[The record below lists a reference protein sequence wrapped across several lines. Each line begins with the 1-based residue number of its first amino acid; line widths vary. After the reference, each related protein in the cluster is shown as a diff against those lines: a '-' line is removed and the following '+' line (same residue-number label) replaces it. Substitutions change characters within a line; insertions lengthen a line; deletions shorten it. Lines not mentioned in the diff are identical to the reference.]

1 MEQNGLFIT
10 GTDTDVGKTFVG
22 GGMAAIL
29 KKYGKDVGVFKPML
43 SGESRE
49 NPTSDT
55 SILKTM
61 SGDRNTFEQITPFQF
76 AETLAPYVAA
86 KRAGQHISLTQ
97 IMQAWKNIKET
108 HEYFIVEGAGG
119 LGVPLGKD
127 YLVADVAKEIG
138 FPILIVARTGLGTVN
153 HIWLTV
159 KVAQSMGLDIA
170 GIILN
175 GAEEEQGIAEQ
186 TNPALIEEMTN
197 IPVLAVLPKFTTS
210 NPTYIVEK
218 MDELIP
224 FNLFAK

>member
-1 MEQNGLFIT
+1 GRNSGNDSHYKRSDSKCNNETRNYSRVAEIRRRTRSGWREQNGLFIT

-76 AETLAPYVAA
+76 AEPLAPYVAA

-127 YLVADVAKEIG
+127 
-138 FPILIVARTGLGTVN
+138 
-153 HIWLTV
+153 
-159 KVAQSMGLDIA
+159 
-170 GIILN
+170 
-175 GAEEEQGIAEQ
+175 
-186 TNPALIEEMTN
+186 
-197 IPVLAVLPKFTTS
+197 
-210 NPTYIVEK
+210 
-218 MDELIP
+218 
-224 FNLFAK
+224 

>member
-1 MEQNGLFIT
+1 MERKGLFIT

-22 GGMAAIL
+22 GGMAAVL
-29 KKYGKDVGVFKPML
+29 KKHGKDVGVFKPML

-55 SILKTM
+55 AILKTM

-76 AETLAPYVAA
+76 AEPLAPYVAA
-86 KRAGQHISLTQ
+86 KRAGKQISLAQ
-97 IMQAWKNIKET
+97 VVQAWENIKET

-127 YLVADVAKEIG
+127 YLVADVAKKIG

-153 HIWLTV
+153 HVWLTV

-175 GAEEEQGIAEQ
+175 GAEEQGIAEQ

-197 IPVLAVLPKFTTS
+197 MPVLAVLPEFTTS
-210 NPTYIVEK
+210 NLTYIVEK
-218 MDELIP
+218 MEERIP
-224 FNLFAK
+224 FNLFIK